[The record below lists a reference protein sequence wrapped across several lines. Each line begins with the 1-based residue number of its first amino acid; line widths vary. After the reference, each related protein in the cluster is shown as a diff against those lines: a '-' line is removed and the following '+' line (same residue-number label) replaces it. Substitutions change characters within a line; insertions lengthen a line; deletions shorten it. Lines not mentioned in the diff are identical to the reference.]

1 MKWYLVENI
10 SKGKG
15 SAIMDFKQLGLF
27 AQDMIKQ
34 AGKLILDLKG
44 TPLQLEEKKSFS
56 DLVTIVDKSVEEFL
70 VTKILEKYPNH
81 GILGEEGF
89 FKEDIQSLET
99 IWIVDPIDGT
109 TNFIQ
114 EIPYYAIS
122 IGIMHKGEEIM
133 GLVYNPI
140 TDELFFA
147 QKGNG
152 AFLNNQP
159 LKLEN
164 PLSINEAVISTS
176 MFWEDVETKSQL
188 SSAIINIYHD
198 TRGLRMLGGAA
209 LGLCDVARGRLNA
222 YIMPMLSAWDFA
234 AGKVILQEAGGIVTR
249 LNGEDFL
256 MNEKGSVIATH
267 PDIHEDI
274 LSYFNDK
281 KKRD

>member
-10 SKGKG
+10 FKGKG

-99 IWIVDPIDGT
+99 IWIIDPIDGT

-114 EIPYYAIS
+114 DIPYYAIS

-147 QKGNG
+147 HKGNG

-164 PLSINEAVISTS
+164 SLSINEAVISTS

-274 LSYFNDK
+274 LSYFIK